1 MGKKKNSQNPNNDKK
16 KKNSSKQEE
25 SEILSTL
32 DDFTS
37 KENWD
42 KFFSIKGID
51 DSFEWYAEWT
61 QLKPPLLSLLSA
73 SSSADNLQI
82 LVPGCGNSR
91 LSEHLYDAGF
101 HDITNLDFSKV
112 VISGM
117 LRRNVRDRPS
127 MRWRVMDIT
136 DMQFSDATFDIVL
149 DKGGL
154 DALMEPEFG
163 PKLGNQY
170 LSEVFWIPFLTL
182 RLAAFPK
189 VSFWVGNDSSL
200 HTTEIFEYVPSYRS
214 IGKRLNS
221 SPLGALNTIF
231 ITKYYGVTHER
242 FFEILCQTL
251 PVIDVAY
258 GHLEAHGI
266 SAALEAENE
275 IRKGCVDD
283 SDILYSLE
291 DLKLGAKG
299 DLQELSPGRR
309 ALVTL
314 GGEGNSFF
322 RYRAVVLDAKEQSV
336 PFTYQCGIFL
346 VPKTRTQE
354 WLFFSEEGQW
364 MVVESS
370 QAARLIMILLDSS
383 HANVSLEE
391 IQKDLSP
398 LVKPLA
404 PQKVDSGEQ
413 IPFMMAGDGIK
424 HRNVVHQVISKY
436 TGPIIVEDVMYENVD
451 EHLATI
457 STSKEPLFRRLV
469 FRRSEGLV
477 QSEALLMGEP
487 SQALGGETDMNKS
500 VSNLKSKKREKQ
512 KADQSFIND
521 PSDMKKVDHTFLV
534 SAYHTGIVAG
544 FTLIQPYLE
553 SVNSGGG
560 KVEAVVIGLGAG
572 LLPMF
577 LHRCMDVLHVE
588 VVELDPVVSVVAKD
602 YFGFC
607 EDEHLKVH
615 VADGIEFLRNR
626 VNSTVHKV
634 VDTDMPETTSA
645 GELTL
650 LNGSSVIQKIDIIIV
665 DVDSSDSSSGISCPA
680 PDFLE
685 DNFFKTVRDVLCD
698 QGLFIINLV
707 SRSPSMK
714 KIVISRMKMVFSH
727 LYCLQLEQDVN
738 EVIFASKST
747 TFNMEKILEAATEFE
762 KLLKFE
768 NPERSQGVISNAM
781 KIRLEHLFYECPIS
795 GDAQIVQ
802 GVEDQVSDE
811 EADHRCNC
819 GSLDTQMQG
828 CGWLGTVQGCA
839 RYLSTLGGCATGL
852 SST

>member
-1 MGKKKNSQNPNNDKK
+1 MGKKKKTQNPNNNKN
-16 KKNSSKQEE
+16 NSSKQQE

-42 KFFSIKGID
+42 KFFSIRGSD

-61 QLKPPLLSLLSA
+61 QLKPPLISLLSS
-73 SSSADNLQI
+73 SSSAGISPDKLQI

-101 HDITNLDFSKV
+101 HDITNVDFSKV
-112 VISGM
+112 VISDM
-117 LRRNVRDRPS
+117 LRRNVRDRPK

-136 DMQFSDATFDIVL
+136 DMQFSDATFDIIL

-170 LSEVFWIPFLTL
+170 LSEVKRVLKPGGKFICLTL
-182 RLAAFPK
+182 AESHVLGLLFPK
-189 VSFWVGNDSSL
+189 FRFGWVTTLHCIPQKPSSK
-200 HTTEIFEYVPSYRS
+200 PS
-214 IGKRLNS
+214 
-221 SPLGALNTIF
+221 LNTF
-231 ITKYYGVTHER
+231 MV
-242 FFEILCQTL
+242 
-251 PVIDVAY
+251 VAVKEDSCSVAQIVSSFD
-258 GHLEAHGI
+258 HSSICNTEQAHGI

-283 SDILYSLE
+283 SDIVYSLE

-314 GGEGNSFF
+314 GGEGDSFF
-322 RYRAVVLDAKEQSV
+322 RYRAVVLDAKEPSH

-404 PQKVDSGEQ
+404 PQKIDSGEQ

-424 HRNVVHQVISKY
+424 HRNIVHQVISKY

-451 EHLATI
+451 ESLATI
-457 STSKEPLFRRLV
+457 SPLKEPLFRRLV

-477 QSEALLMGEP
+477 QSEALLIDEP
-487 SQALGGETDMNKS
+487 SQARGGETEMKKS
-500 VSNLKSKKREKQ
+500 VSNLKSKKRGKQ
-512 KADQSFIND
+512 KADQSFFND
-521 PSDMKKVDHTFLV
+521 LSDMKNVDHTFLV

-553 SVNSGGG
+553 SLKSGGG
-560 KVEAVVIGLGAG
+560 KVETVVIGLGAG

-588 VVELDPVVSVVAKD
+588 VVELDPVVSVLAKD

-626 VNSTVHKV
+626 VNSTLRKV
-634 VDTDMPETTSA
+634 ADTGRAETTSG

-650 LNGSSVIQKIDIIIV
+650 PIGSCVVQKLDIIIV

-685 DNFFKTVRDVLCD
+685 DNFFKTVRDVLSD

-714 KIVISRMKMVFSH
+714 KMVISRMKMVFSH

-738 EVIFASKST
+738 EVIFALKST
-747 TFNMEKILEAATEFE
+747 TFNTEKVLEAATELE

-781 KIRLEHLFYECPIS
+781 KIKCL
-795 GDAQIVQ
+795 
-802 GVEDQVSDE
+802 
-811 EADHRCNC
+811 N
-819 GSLDTQMQG
+819 
-828 CGWLGTVQGCA
+828 
-839 RYLSTLGGCATGL
+839 
-852 SST
+852 